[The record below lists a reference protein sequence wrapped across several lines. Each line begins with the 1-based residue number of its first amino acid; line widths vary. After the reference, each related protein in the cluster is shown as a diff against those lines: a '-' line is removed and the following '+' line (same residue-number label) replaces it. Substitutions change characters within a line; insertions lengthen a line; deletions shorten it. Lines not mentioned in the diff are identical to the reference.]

1 MPKIKKGRIGIKIDM
16 TPMVDVA
23 FLLLTFFMLTTQFRP
38 PEDVSVIIPSS
49 HSAIKLPETDVM
61 TVSVNEE
68 GKIFLG
74 LDSQQLRM
82 SVFGPEFR
90 LRLST
95 EVADKETLARLLIDA
110 RVKNPKLRTVIKADR
125 SAPYGT
131 IEDVMD
137 TLQKTKITR
146 FNLVTDIER
155 T

>member
-90 LRLST
+90 LKLST

-110 RVKNPKLRTVIKADR
+110 RVKNPKLRTVVKADR